1 MKKLR
6 NCSIL
11 CCFTIAACGLGK
23 SREAD
28 KLYINHRL
36 IFEILLNNDC
46 KVEAKKKGLV
56 TVVLPVGSPDL
67 LSECFREYRM
77 PG

>member
-1 MKKLR
+1 MLFY
-6 NCSIL
+6 NSCMWI
-11 CCFTIAACGLGK
+11 GK
-23 SREAD
+23 EQGSRQA
-28 KLYINHRL
+28 YINHRL